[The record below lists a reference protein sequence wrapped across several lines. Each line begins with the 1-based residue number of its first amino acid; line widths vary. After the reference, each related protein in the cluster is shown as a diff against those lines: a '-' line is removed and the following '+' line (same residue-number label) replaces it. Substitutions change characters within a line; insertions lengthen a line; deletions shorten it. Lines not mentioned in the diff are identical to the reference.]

1 MGTFE
6 RDRERIMVAILRLA
20 ILVEERIF
28 DAIRALRDRRP
39 DLADAVIDGDEAV
52 DRLEVGIE
60 EDCLRFLA
68 KHDPVAVD
76 LRRVAAILKVN
87 HELERMAYEAVGIAQ
102 RAAELAALPPADSI
116 PEELEE
122 MTARVT
128 AMVRGSLDAFVDSD
142 AGRARGI
149 LAMGDDVDRLH
160 RRIVAV
166 AKGIIRGGPDSIEA
180 GLHIFSAA
188 GHLER
193 IAGHA
198 SSIAEEVAYLAAG
211 SILRHRHEDGSG
223 NLRRACM
230 AQGPAIRQFP
240 T

>member
-1 MGTFE
+1 MRHFE

-20 ILVEERIF
+20 TLVEDRIF
-28 DAIRALRDRRP
+28 DAIRALCDRRP
-39 DLADAVIDGDEAV
+39 DLAGAVIDGDEVV
-52 DRLEVGIE
+52 DRLEVDIE

-102 RAAELAALPPADSI
+102 RAAELAGLPPAAPI
-116 PEELEE
+116 PDELEE

-128 AMVRGSLDAFVDSD
+128 AMVRGSLDAFIDSD
-142 AGRARGI
+142 PGRARGI
-149 LAMGDDVDRLH
+149 LAMGDEIDRLH
-160 RRIVAV
+160 RRIVGA
-166 AKGIIRGGPDSIEA
+166 AKGIIRKGPDSIEA

-198 SSIAEEVAYLAAG
+198 ASIAEEVAYLAAG
-211 SILRHRHEDGSG
+211 FILRHRSEDGSETH
-223 NLRRACM
+223 RRAC
-230 AQGPAIRQFP
+230 PAPEPAARRSPI
-240 T
+240 